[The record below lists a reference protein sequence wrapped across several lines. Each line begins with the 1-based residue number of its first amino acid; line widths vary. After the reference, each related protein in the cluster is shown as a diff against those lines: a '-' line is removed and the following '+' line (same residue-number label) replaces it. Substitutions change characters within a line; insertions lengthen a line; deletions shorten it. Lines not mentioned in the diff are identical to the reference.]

1 MTINTLG
8 YRLISFDCYGTLID
22 WETGLLNALRA
33 ALPSLD
39 LSEDEFL
46 AKFAEM
52 EPQIQANGYKT
63 YREVL
68 REVLFSFANRCGK
81 GPLDPDALANSI
93 PGWNPFPET
102 ISALRRLKAEYRLA
116 VLSNIDNDLFAATA
130 RRLAVSFDHV
140 ITAEDVGAYKPNL
153 RNFEMLLQRTGMT
166 PGEII
171 HVGESLFHDIA
182 PARALGI
189 KTVWVNRSNGRT
201 ARASKFVDTKPD
213 LTVCD
218 LNALAERM
226 CQRDCPTG
234 VSAHQTTIQDFRP

>member
-1 MTINTLG
+1 MITVDC
-8 YRLISFDCYGTLID
+8 RLISFDCYGTLVD
-22 WETGLLNALRA
+22 WETGLLTALRA
-33 ALPSLD
+33 SLPALV
-39 LSEDEFL
+39 LSDDEIL
-46 AKFAEM
+46 GDFAEI
-52 EPQIQANGYKT
+52 EPQIQANGYKS

-68 REVLFSFANRCGK
+68 REILFSFAIRCGK
-81 GPLDPDALANSI
+81 TPLDPEALANSI
-93 PGWNPFPET
+93 ASWNTFPET
-102 ISALRRLKAEYRLA
+102 IQALGRLRSEYRLA

-130 RRLAVSFDHV
+130 RRLVVPFDHV
-140 ITAEDVGAYKPNL
+140 ITAEDVGAYKPSL

-189 KTVWVNRSNGRT
+189 KTVWVNRSNDRT

-226 CQRDCPTG
+226 CQRDCRTG
-234 VSAHQTTIQDFRP
+234 VSAPQTTIQDFRP